1 MTHSH
6 VDSLNTEWLQWLI
19 AVRGITVSCE
29 DVVIVLWLL
38 QDITK
43 LLQKCKEEVSIRLAL
58 CKLQVSDCQSLIST
72 LQAMSCKSSVWTQ
85 VSDVSLCLCVN
96 AVCVCV
102 CVCVCRSARC
112 HRWSKRYVL
121 HLIDAVM
128 KSLNTERRVTAVMKS
143 LNTERRVTAVMKSLN
158 TEWLLWWSL
167 WTLNDCCDEVFEHWA
182 SCDCCDGVFEH
193 WASCDC
199 CDGVFEHWASCDCQN
214 CLMLDCV
221 AQLSWASML
230 LSQSA
235 LISETRSCAQS

>member
-167 WTLNDCCDEVFEHWA
+167 WTLNDCCDEVFEHWMTA
-182 SCDCCDGVFEH
+182 VMKSLNTERRVTAVMESLNTERRVTAVMESLNTERRVTVRTVWCSIV
-193 WASCDC
+193 
-199 CDGVFEHWASCDCQN
+199 
-214 CLMLDCV
+214 
-221 AQLSWASML
+221 
-230 LSQSA
+230 
-235 LISETRSCAQS
+235 